1 MPSSIVV
8 FEVRVREWK
17 IEERKIEEELIFNY

>member
-8 FEVRVREWK
+8 FEVQVREWR
-17 IEERKIEEELIFNY
+17 IEERKIEEVLIFIY